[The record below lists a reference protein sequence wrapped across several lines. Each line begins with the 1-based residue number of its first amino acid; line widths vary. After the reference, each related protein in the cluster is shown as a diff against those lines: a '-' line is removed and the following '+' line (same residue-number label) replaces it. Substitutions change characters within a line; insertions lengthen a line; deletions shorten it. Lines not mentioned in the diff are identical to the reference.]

1 MNKMYVWK
9 WDSDMSCPISM
20 KISRANIP
28 LIVSN
33 CAKGELYKW
42 LGFHYR
48 TFTSV
53 LSIELH
59 A

>member
-1 MNKMYVWK
+1 MYVWK

-28 LIVSN
+28 LIVSD
-33 CAKGELYKW
+33 CSKGELYKW